1 VRRILFRAV
10 AIACLVGLFAA
21 GAAMAQAQAPA
32 EAPAQAPGQAPGQK
46 QVLAATHGSWEVHC
60 LEGTET
66 CAMQQVGNTS
76 EGERALLVT
85 VQRLAGVESEGRAV
99 PAAITVTMPMGVLIP
114 YGVRVRVD
122 QGNMAQV
129 PLLRCLPEGC
139 VARAPMAEEAINE
152 LKRGSTATFAIFL
165 QEEVLV
171 DISLN
176 GFTAAYD
183 ALKPVQAGQ
192 N

>member
-1 VRRILFRAV
+1 
-10 AIACLVGLFAA
+10 
-21 GAAMAQAQAPA
+21 MAQAQVPA
-32 EAPAQAPGQAPGQK
+32 AGQQQAQN
-46 QVLAATHGSWEVHC
+46 QVLAATHGDWEIHC

-66 CAMQQVGNTS
+66 CAMQQVGETA

-85 VQRLAGVESEGRAV
+85 VQRLAGVTAEGREV
-99 PAAITVTMPMGVLIP
+99 PAAITVNTPVGVLIP

-122 QGNMAQV
+122 EGNVAEV
-129 PLLRCLPEGC
+129 PLLRCLPDSC
-139 VARAPMAEEAINE
+139 AARAPMADEAIAE
-152 LKRGSTATFAIFL
+152 LKRGSNATFAYFL

-171 DISLN
+171 EISLN

-183 ALKPVQAGQ
+183 ALKPVQANQ